1 MTLVPVTA
9 VVGGVHGARAAGGVQ
24 IQVPDGRCVSSGCE
38 PPCPPLKLVRCD
50 LQTPDLVFTYTANQE
65 LVSNQTGECLS
76 LWGPTGPGVGMY
88 VRCKCVCEC
97 RARGMGRG
105 RGLAGGCARRHA
117 CLCTSATECVTGA
130 VSVRMSLRAD
140 VRPAAMRWLALC
152 CLCSCLGFRDLWVS
166 MNMRRACGAQVQVR
180 EPNQPAVDRGCDHG
194 HIAQRGTHGF
204 GGAAVFGFD
213 VCSGWHQVHAL

>member
-105 RGLAGGCARRHA
+105 RGWREAVRDGTLACARVRQ
-117 CLCTSATECVTGA
+117 
-130 VSVRMSLRAD
+130 SVLLVPCQCA
-140 VRPAAMRWLALC
+140 
-152 CLCSCLGFRDLWVS
+152 
-166 MNMRRACGAQVQVR
+166 
-180 EPNQPAVDRGCDHG
+180 
-194 HIAQRGTHGF
+194 
-204 GGAAVFGFD
+204 
-213 VCSGWHQVHAL
+213 